1 MKFERGDLVFLTLM
15 DGAAADAEDQDDPWA
30 ISWDDV
36 EMQGK
41 EIGRG
46 QFGAVFHGLLFGSE
60 VAVKKLLKLT
70 DAEADTKYMKREQVV
85 GRVVGLFSCKRLP
98 L

>member
-1 MKFERGDLVFLTLM
+1 M

-70 DAEADTKYMKREQVV
+70 DAEADTKYMKREQELLRQLAHPNIVQV
-85 GRVVGLFSCKRLP
+85 CTAALRSLVRC
-98 L
+98 